1 MICIDYNNV
10 FIRAITGYV
19 EDLKR
24 DDAHIENLIRHVIL
38 SGIRDYKTRFRKD
51 FGDDIVIGCDC
62 GPYWRHEIFPHYK
75 LNRKKNRDKSD
86 LPWDLIKKCMDQ
98 MKHDLAEHFPYR
110 VINIKGVE
118 ADDVL
123 AVMAREVAIQK
134 NRGDGLDVSDD
145 PEKTVLISSDKDGFQ
160 LMTHPNIRCWSPYT
174 KAFVKLEMSTKEYLR
189 RLILTGDQIDACPN
203 VFSPSD
209 SFFTGTRQKAATEKK
224 MKPLLDAPNM
234 LDAAADDVLRQRI
247 MENTRLIS
255 LAAIPRSIQNKI
267 IDAYN
272 VPPKG
277 TKMTALQYMIS
288 HRMDNM
294 LGDIDLF

>member
-98 MKHDLAEHFPYR
+98 MKADLAEHFPYR

-123 AVMAREVAIQK
+123 AVMARTVAAQK
-134 NRGDGLDVSDD
+134 NQGEGLDVSDD

-189 RLILTGDQIDACPN
+189 RLILTGDSVDACPN
-203 VFSPSD
+203 VFSPND

-224 MKPLLDAPNM
+224 MQPFLEAKNM
-234 LDAAADDVLRQRI
+234 LDAATDENIRQRI
-247 MENTRLIS
+247 IENTKLIS
-255 LAAIPRSIQNKI
+255 LAAIPTKIQNQI

-277 TKMTALQYMIS
+277 TKMTALQYMIA

-294 LGDIDLF
+294 LQDIDLF